1 MSLALSASLLLFVA
15 VLSGW
20 AMCRLLDGLFGSAGR
35 PPE

>member
-20 AMCRLLDGLFGSAGR
+20 AMCRLLDGLFGSTGR